1 MVLHN
6 WFYGGALVLFTSTA
20 AHPGALV
27 MPPAA
32 YLTALAELARLD
44 VAGEHLVRALRQIA
58 AWLAG
63 PSESAVMA
71 PLHAAALVVLVRVA
85 AWGKAEAWLRLV
97 ACATL
102 AQQCVGLFYASAGR
116 YYYLTWLLTFLVV
129 MVWLHGE
136 GIELFQQR
144 LPEFSARVTK
154 HPASRALARGLDGMS
169 RMLD

>member
-1 MVLHN
+1 MALHN

-20 AHPGALV
+20 QHPGALV

-32 YLTALAELARLD
+32 YLAALAELAHLD
-44 VAGEHLVRALRQIA
+44 VAGEHVVRALRQVA

-71 PLHAAALVVLVRVA
+71 PLNAAALVVLVRMA
-85 AWGKAEAWLRLV
+85 AWRKAEGWLRLI

-136 GIELFQQR
+136 GIELFR
-144 LPEFSARVTK
+144 RHFPEFSARVGK
-154 HPASRALARGLDGMS
+154 HPASLALARGLDRMS
-169 RMLD
+169 RMMA